1 MEGSRL
7 VPGYPNRHRPES
19 KATRS
24 AVILLLIVSAILTLI
39 IAVAGIPV
47 AASGGMQF
55 LTFVFVVLYIVMV
68 WYIIKWS
75 RGVLAMAAAFAVL
88 FALVA
93 IVAAPGWFARD
104 QAGFI
109 EPLLPAQVLG
119 LLTIIL
125 VPVQLLLVAFAMR
138 GFNQAWHIEVQVP
151 AEQANDPS
159 LADEF
164 DEGGR
169 RVQHEDEEEEAEEVE
184 RQS

>member
-24 AVILLLIVSAILTLI
+24 AVILLLLVSAVLTAI
-39 IAVAGIPV
+39 VAIGGVPV

-55 LTFVFVVLYIVMV
+55 LSFVFILLYLVMAWYIV
-68 WYIIKWS
+68 KWS
-75 RGVLAMAAAFAVL
+75 RGVLAVAAAFAVL

-104 QAGFI
+104 QAGFN
-109 EPLLPAQVLG
+109 EPFLPAQVLG
-119 LLTIIL
+119 LVTIII

-151 AEQANDPS
+151 EEKANDPS

-169 RVQHEDEEEEAEEVE
+169 RVRHEDEDEE
-184 RQS
+184 QG